1 MIDEGDLA
9 ADRARLHS
17 MRCHLGAQLARYRT
31 AAGVSQPELGQ
42 ALGRTRSAIS
52 KVENGRRGMPET
64 LWTIA
69 DEVCRAGGALVAGY
83 NELADAERD
92 YRGRC
97 RARRRAARRAAAQA
111 EVDALA
117 ASPAP
122 SSAALQ
128 VPGGDAWPDMALVSG
143 ELAGELMQMIKRLVR
158 SLGRRDA
165 IRLVSWMLTAV
176 GASGLNPDEY
186 LRVARAV
193 EAPGRVDPQVIKN
206 LAITLAHCKRQE
218 DMLGPC
224 QVLDT
229 VVAQHQL
236 VRRMIK
242 SGCSERMRKPLCL
255 INSNMASTIGGY
267 LVDTGQPDKAK
278 IYFGRAR
285 RAAHDAGNATYAAYA
300 AINTGFAAF
309 VLRDTPTA
317 LDSAAAARSLAART
331 DDPRLK
337 ALAEQIAAA
346 AYALD
351 DQYGPCMAACDRA
364 HDLLTRANGS
374 VPDSPAYWMHHGT
387 IDSQRSTYLA
397 LLSKPKKAL
406 DAASNARRQY
416 DRTYVGRYA
425 LCEVRLGHALVLSH
439 EINEAA
445 RILGDAASHAH
456 LFPRLTGE
464 FHAARTLMQPWENTH
479 AVKTLDTQ
487 LHAYGLLPLRSAS
500 ILRPDSNDRRV

>member
-1 MIDEGDLA
+1 MIDTGDLA
-9 ADRARLHS
+9 ADHARLHS
-17 MRCHLGAQLARYRT
+17 VRCHLGAQLARYRT
-31 AAGVSQPELGQ
+31 AAGISQPELGQ

-52 KVENGRRGMPET
+52 KVENGRRGMPGK

-69 DEVCRAGGALVAGY
+69 DEVCGAGGALVAGH
-83 NELADAERD
+83 NELAAAERD

-117 ASPAP
+117 ASPG
-122 SSAALQ
+122 SSCPVQ
-128 VPGGDAWPDMALVSG
+128 VPGGDAWQDMALVSG

-165 IRLVSWMLTAV
+165 IRLVSWMLTAL
-176 GASGLNPDEY
+176 GASGLDPDEY
-186 LRVARAV
+186 LRVAQAV
-193 EAPGRVDPQVIKN
+193 VAPGRVDLQVIKN
-206 LAITLAHCKRQE
+206 LATTLAHCKRQE

-229 VVAQHQL
+229 VLAQYRL
-236 VRRMIK
+236 VRRIEP
-242 SGCSERMRKPLCL
+242 GCPESMRKPLGL

-267 LVDTGQPDKAK
+267 LVDTGHPDRAK
-278 IYFGRAR
+278 IYFERAR
-285 RAAHDAGNATYAAYA
+285 RAAHNAGNARYAAYA
-300 AINTGFAAF
+300 AVNAGFAAF

-337 ALAEQIAAA
+337 ALAEQMAAA

-351 DQYGPCMAACDRA
+351 DQYGPCVAACDRA
-364 HDLLTRANGS
+364 HDLLTRANGPA
-374 VPDSPAYWMHHGT
+374 PDSPAYWMHHGT

-397 LLSKPKKAL
+397 LLGKSKEAL
-406 DAASNARRQY
+406 DAASSARRQY

-425 LCEVRLGHALVLSH
+425 LCEVRLGHALVLSR

-445 RILGDAASHAH
+445 RVLGGAADYAH

-464 FHAARTLMQPWENTH
+464 FHSARALMRPWENTR
-479 AVKTLDTQ
+479 AVKTLDAQ
-487 LHAYGLLPLRSAS
+487 LHTCGLLPPPPLSAP
-500 ILRPDSNDRRV
+500 ILKSGLGDQGA